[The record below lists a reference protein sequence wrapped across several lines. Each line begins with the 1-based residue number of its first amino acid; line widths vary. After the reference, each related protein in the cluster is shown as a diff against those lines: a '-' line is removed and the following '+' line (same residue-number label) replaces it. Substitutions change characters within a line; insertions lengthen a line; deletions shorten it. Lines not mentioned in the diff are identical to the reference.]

1 MVRRKSQAALEYL
14 ITYGWAILLI
24 VIVGG
29 ALFSLGIFNPTNWL
43 SNKRATGFSSFHVD
57 DWAFYPGQGLG
68 TLTMVV
74 GNKFG
79 SNMRIYNITV
89 VGTFATEG
97 QTLNDTAG
105 AAAYIDVS
113 PDERVKLYVI
123 GFNNVDPGIG
133 TAYKMDVHIDFAAL
147 ETGLNH
153 TDYGALTGK
162 TEG

>member
-1 MVRRKSQAALEYL
+1 MVRRKSQGALEYL

-29 ALFSLGIFNPTNWL
+29 ALFALGVFNPSNWL

-68 TLTMVV
+68 TLTLVV

-79 SNMRIYNITV
+79 SDLRIHNISVLGSFSTQGGLQN
-89 VGTFATEG
+89 GTGE
-97 QTLNDTAG
+97 
-105 AAAYIDVS
+105 AAAYIDVR
-113 PDERVKLYVI
+113 PEEKVKLYVV
-123 GFNNVDPGIG
+123 GFNTIDPGIG
-133 TAYKMDVHIDFAAL
+133 TAYSMNVRIHFQSID
-147 ETGLNH
+147 TGLNH
-153 TDYGALTGK
+153 TDFGVLTGK